1 MERQD
6 LEYLTHEVWIVA
18 ELLVGRPL
26 CNIGRV
32 AGKTEQSCL
41 YGNDKCDGVRP
52 KYKNL
57 ARISSEIYYLKES
70 AYTQM
75 LSTKGFVFI

>member
-32 AGKTEQSCL
+32 VGKTEQSCL

-52 KYKNL
+52 EYTNL
-57 ARISSEIYYLKES
+57 SQEKFRNIYLKES